1 MSKAVRKTIEEAKET
16 VSMENV
22 TRLTLTHNKLISVP
36 PAIANLINLE
46 ILNLFNNWLEELPTT
61 ISSLNKLRILN
72 VGYHKFSP
80 VT

>member
-1 MSKAVRKTIEEAKET
+1 MFDNLITFKLLINFLS
-16 VSMENV
+16 VSMENI

-72 VGYHKFSP
+72 VGYVLS
-80 VT
+80 